1 MKCIIDKEEK
11 ILYIIF
17 TIGFIALVVL
27 FLGATVFRPR
37 NVLMRETDEYLYYK
51 EYTLFGLDSAYYKY
65 HKPIEYEG
73 VVSDKSKSSHWVGG
87 LPGKGGHMQTTY
99 KTTVTSNGK
108 TYTYHGSWVYDHYN
122 KGDKVIVTEIFY
134 PQYSIDFRHK

>member
-1 MKCIIDKEEK
+1 MDKEEK
-11 ILYIIF
+11 ILYIIL

-73 VVSDKSKSSHWVGG
+73 VVSDKRRSSHFVGV
-87 LPGKGGHMQTTY
+87 PGKGGHHKTTY
-99 KTTVTSNGK
+99 KTTVSYNGK
-108 TYTYHGSWVYDHYN
+108 TYTYSGSWVYNNYK
-122 KGDKVIVTEIFY
+122 KGDKVIVTETFY
-134 PQYSIDFRHK
+134 PEYKIDFRHK